1 MNTAMLVGM
10 AAPLR
15 AVSTAGWNIAI
26 SVVVMLATVA
36 VFCLIVRRDM
46 LKDKR
51 RAAQLR
57 RHRRR

>member
-1 MNTAMLVGM
+1 MDATLLLGM

-15 AVSTAGWNIAI
+15 IVSTAGWNIAI
-26 SVVVMLATVA
+26 AVVVMLATVA
-36 VFCLIVRRDM
+36 VFCLVVRGDV

>member
-1 MNTAMLVGM
+1 MDATLLVGM

-15 AVSTAGWNIAI
+15 IVSTAGWNTAIAVI
-26 SVVVMLATVA
+26 VMLATVA
-36 VFCLIVRRDM
+36 VFCLIVRGDV